1 MASMRVNAVFAGV
14 LTLLVAWCVS
24 LPAHAFVL
32 KQTSSGA
39 TVRWARSD
47 VVLDL
52 DASILAI
59 PDVERRL
66 NAAIRLWRGSASAP
80 RVRLGSRVSTTPK
93 VDGRNV
99 LFLRDGYPPV
109 NGALGITL
117 LSFDE
122 STGNIVDADIVI
134 NPRYSF
140 RTPGQMLR
148 GAASR
153 QYDLERVLGHEIGHL
168 LGLDDEPDE
177 SAALMFPTTKP
188 EHRLGSFLYADDLE
202 GVGRLYAPKDPPA
215 AGGCTL
221 AAGPNGRPLP
231 ALPLTL
237 ALIALGDRRR
247 GRQLQS

>member
-140 RTPGQMLR
+140 RTQRPPGR
-148 GAASR
+148 RWVHPGSGAEWTPLAGATLDPCAHCAWGSSPGSPASE
-153 QYDLERVLGHEIGHL
+153 L
-168 LGLDDEPDE
+168 
-177 SAALMFPTTKP
+177 K
-188 EHRLGSFLYADDLE
+188 
-202 GVGRLYAPKDPPA
+202 PA
-215 AGGCTL
+215 A
-221 AAGPNGRPLP
+221 PNH
-231 ALPLTL
+231 
-237 ALIALGDRRR
+237 LG
-247 GRQLQS
+247 